1 MICDKIKNGKLTT
14 MIYGILMLKITQ
26 LTVQSMRIQVN
37 KSIQGKFDEYALTDS
52 GLGLGKVYNK
62 MLGRYI
68 TLTQNL
74 LEHIRQIYPV

>member
-52 GLGLGKVYNK
+52 GLGLDTY
-62 MLGRYI
+62 LTFCYI
-68 TLTQNL
+68 PCLTLTQNL
-74 LEHIRQIYPV
+74 L

>member
-37 KSIQGKFDEYALTDS
+37 KSIQGKFALTDS
-52 GLGLGKVYNK
+52 GLGL
-62 MLGRYI
+62 I
-68 TLTQNL
+68 
-74 LEHIRQIYPV
+74 PVVH

>member
-1 MICDKIKNGKLTT
+1 MICDKIKNEKLTT

-52 GLGLGKVYNK
+52 GLGLR
-62 MLGRYI
+62 LQQ
-68 TLTQNL
+68 LTN
-74 LEHIRQIYPV
+74 P

>member
-1 MICDKIKNGKLTT
+1 MVVHELTT

-52 GLGLGKVYNK
+52 GLGFGLYTY
-62 MLGRYI
+62 LTFCYI
-68 TLTQNL
+68 PCLTLTQNL

>member
-1 MICDKIKNGKLTT
+1 MKTLALVRKCDN
-14 MIYGILMLKITQ
+14 LKFEITQ

-52 GLGLGKVYNK
+52 GLGKVYNK

>member
-37 KSIQGKFDEYALTDS
+37 KSIQGKFDEYALTDY
-52 GLGLGKVYNK
+52 GLGLG
-62 MLGRYI
+62 I
-68 TLTQNL
+68 CQL
-74 LEHIRQIYPV
+74 L

>member
-1 MICDKIKNGKLTT
+1 

-52 GLGLGKVYNK
+52 GLGLGTCGGHTKQSMPLVTS
-62 MLGRYI
+62 I
-68 TLTQNL
+68 TL
-74 LEHIRQIYPV
+74 

>member
-1 MICDKIKNGKLTT
+1 

-52 GLGLGKVYNK
+52 GLGLGNSEKTHS
-62 MLGRYI
+62 RI
-68 TLTQNL
+68 C
-74 LEHIRQIYPV
+74 

>member
-1 MICDKIKNGKLTT
+1 M

-68 TLTQNL
+68 TQTLTQNL